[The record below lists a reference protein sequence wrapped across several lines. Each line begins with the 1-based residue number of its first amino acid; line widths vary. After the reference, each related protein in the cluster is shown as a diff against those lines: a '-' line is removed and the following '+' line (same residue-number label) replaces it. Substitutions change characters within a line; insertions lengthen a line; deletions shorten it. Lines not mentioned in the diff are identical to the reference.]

1 MMEYN
6 QQLKLQA
13 YLDGELP
20 EAEAREV
27 ANWLARDREAVALL
41 TELRNT
47 RQALAGFEAGW
58 RVPESEDFYWS
69 KIRREMERLDS
80 AAASV
85 CPPIPWYKRLR
96 GVLIPAAA
104 AAVLAIAGLVVMQ
117 ELGLRQRGPSG
128 EAETALADAGTFTYR
143 DFSARATLVWL
154 TYPAE
159 NEVAGE
165 DPIGTMD

>member
-1 MMEYN
+1 MIEYN

-47 RQALAGFEAGW
+47 RQALAGFEAGL

-69 KIRREMERLDS
+69 RIRREIERLEPLE
-80 AAASV
+80 APASPSV
-85 CPPIPWYKRLR
+85 PWFRRLR
-96 GVLIPAAA
+96 ALLIPTAA

-117 ELGLRQRGPSG
+117 ETGLRQRGTAG
-128 EAETALADAGTFTYR
+128 EAETAVADAGTFTYR
-143 DFSARATLVWL
+143 DFAARATLVWL

-159 NEVAGE
+159 NEVAGD